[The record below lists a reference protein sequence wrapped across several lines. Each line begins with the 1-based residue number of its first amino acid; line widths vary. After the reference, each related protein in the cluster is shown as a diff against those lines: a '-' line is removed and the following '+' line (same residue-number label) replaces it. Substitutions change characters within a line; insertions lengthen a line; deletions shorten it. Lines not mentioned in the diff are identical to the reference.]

1 MTKKHLQFCIYY
13 MQTGDPQV
21 AYKMTYPHA
30 AVKSLKAS
38 VSRLM
43 ARPDVAEWVNGTEER
58 VHNRMMR
65 QFHSEHYDQFKEKLL
80 TINEK
85 RTVLTKIIKG
95 ETKRVRY
102 VKVKY
107 GVQKVEEDLSADT
120 VLRAID
126 LDTRLE
132 NFYNYL
138 TRSDTWRKTQNIYV
152 NTPTLQQQ
160 VNILINQTAKKE
172 ENADTVES
180 IQINSP
186 TKSPLQG
193 DRGTP
198 ALDTPE
204 PITFPPGRGVTAVTG
219 VEHSCSTHHK
229 HKIPRY
235 LSAKSTGLLQ
245 KKNNNRLTTE
255 PVPPNAGLTQKKNVN
270 KLPTEPVS
278 SLTQKKDINR
288 LTKVNNLKRHQ
299 DDDNNSPQH
308 GCST

>member
-21 AYKMTYPHA
+21 AYKMTYPRA

-65 QFHSEHYDQFKEKLL
+65 KFHNEHYDSFKEKLL

-85 RTVLTKIIKG
+85 RTVLTKIITG
-95 ETKRVRY
+95 ETKRIRF
-102 VKVKY
+102 VKAKY
-107 GVQKVEEDLSADT
+107 GVQKVEEDLPVYA

-138 TRSDTWRKTQNIYV
+138 TRSDTWRKAENIYV

-160 VNILINQTAKKE
+160 VNILISQTTGKE
-172 ENADTVES
+172 ESKDTLEIPPFKEVAHERVTEDVHS
-180 IQINSP
+180 HRTDTPEELNE
-186 TKSPLQG
+186 SPLVFIPPKAGG
-193 DRGTP
+193 DRGSLAPDNRKEQNTP
-198 ALDTPE
+198 HKKTPRY
-204 PITFPPGRGVTAVTG
+204 ITAQPAKQSRRRTAV
-219 VEHSCSTHHK
+219 
-229 HKIPRY
+229 
-235 LSAKSTGLLQ
+235 Q
-245 KKNNNRLTTE
+245 LT
-255 PVPPNAGLTQKKNVN
+255 
-270 KLPTEPVS
+270 TEPVS

-288 LTKVNNLKRHQ
+288 LTTVNKIEHHHNTTT
-299 DDDNNSPQH
+299 PP
-308 GCST
+308 GG